1 MVWRK
6 RRSSSTCLVRVVV
19 GVFEAVLVGGL
30 APTPP
35 RPLMFALQR
44 GSASTPVTRRRIY
57 NGDCVARSC
66 ARGGLVSNW
75 GDRGGANGMA
85 LNVGA
90 RGRVGWLDLLV
101 VDEIPPFLAVVLV
114 VVVFFFVVVSL
125 FRRILFLASRQ
136 NLDTR

>member
-1 MVWRK
+1 
-6 RRSSSTCLVRVVV
+6 
-19 GVFEAVLVGGL
+19 
-30 APTPP
+30 
-35 RPLMFALQR
+35 
-44 GSASTPVTRRRIY
+44 
-57 NGDCVARSC
+57 
-66 ARGGLVSNW
+66 
-75 GDRGGANGMA
+75 MA